1 MIFGYHALDGAYET
15 PMRVVGANIYFE
27 WLLYPLALIPVGIFL
42 YGLYQ
47 HVRSWLVAKGSVNR
61 TDYMV
66 RRVWRFII
74 DTLFQRKIVKGKPFM
89 GFMHG
94 LVFWGFLILAIV
106 TALYGGYA
114 NLHLPVI
121 EGKPYIWIS
130 VFADILGLLATIG
143 IIVLSFNRYVLKPLR
158 LDDTRRMDGWVLT
171 LVFLTLITGYGI
183 ESLRIAAQMINETA
197 ASGSLTALSYER
209 YSSPVGWPLA
219 YLLSSMPLETLLS
232 WHRIMWWVHV
242 FLAFT
247 FIAVMPFTKLW
258 HILAGLLNFFVRNFA
273 PSQARMVENIEEA
286 ETFGVENI
294 EEFTWKDLLDL
305 DACVR
310 CGRCQDVCP
319 AFNTGKP
326 LNPKVT
332 LIQSMKNHFDQ
343 KAPLLVENQRQQR
356 YEEASS
362 AQTVTAMTTTETAT
376 ERPGLQAYRPEPGTD
391 PMEVSLIYDVVTPEV
406 LWSCT
411 NCRACMQECPMY
423 IEHIDKV
430 VDMRRNLVMWQ
441 GDMPLEAQN
450 AFTNMERNYNPWGV
464 GWANRADWLTERGVR
479 EYVNLLP
486 EEDGE
491 DFEYLLYGGCAVAF
505 DDRFKRVGAALV
517 TLLHKANIK
526 VAYLGTEE
534 QCCGDSA
541 RRLGNEY
548 LYQTLAAQ
556 NIEAFNQYGVKK
568 IICICPHG
576 YNTLKNEYPQMNGVY
591 EVYHYTEILAQL
603 LQSGALQAD
612 AQVQS
617 RLSYHDSCFLG
628 RHNDIYEPPRAILRA
643 AGGQIMEIEKSRE
656 RSFCCGAGGGRMWLE
671 EQSAENFKRI
681 NETRT
686 DQLLEK
692 QPDFIATNCPFC
704 LTMIDDG
711 VKGCGKEE
719 EVKVVDVAEFLLRH
733 LKED

>member
-1 MIFGYHALDGAYET
+1 M
-15 PMRVVGANIYFE
+15 
-27 WLLYPLALIPVGIFL
+27 
-42 YGLYQ
+42 
-47 HVRSWLVAKGSVNR
+47 
-61 TDYMV
+61 
-66 RRVWRFII
+66 
-74 DTLFQRKIVKGKPFM
+74 
-89 GFMHG
+89 
-94 LVFWGFLILAIV
+94 
-106 TALYGGYA
+106 
-114 NLHLPVI
+114 
-121 EGKPYIWIS
+121 
-130 VFADILGLLATIG
+130 
-143 IIVLSFNRYVLKPLR
+143 
-158 LDDTRRMDGWVLT
+158 
-171 LVFLTLITGYGI
+171 
-183 ESLRIAAQMINETA
+183 
-197 ASGSLTALSYER
+197 
-209 YSSPVGWPLA
+209 
-219 YLLSSMPLETLLS
+219 
-232 WHRIMWWVHV
+232 
-242 FLAFT
+242 
-247 FIAVMPFTKLW
+247 
-258 HILAGLLNFFVRNFA
+258 
-273 PSQARMVENIEEA
+273 
-286 ETFGVENI
+286 
-294 EEFTWKDLLDL
+294 
-305 DACVR
+305 
-310 CGRCQDVCP
+310 
-319 AFNTGKP
+319 
-326 LNPKVT
+326 
-332 LIQSMKNHFDQ
+332 
-343 KAPLLVENQRQQR
+343 
-356 YEEASS
+356 
-362 AQTVTAMTTTETAT
+362 
-376 ERPGLQAYRPEPGTD
+376 
-391 PMEVSLIYDVVTPEV
+391 
-406 LWSCT
+406 
-411 NCRACMQECPMY
+411 
-423 IEHIDKV
+423 
-430 VDMRRNLVMWQ
+430 
-441 GDMPLEAQN
+441 
-450 AFTNMERNYNPWGV
+450 
-464 GWANRADWLTERGVR
+464 R

-576 YNTLKNEYPQMNGVY
+576 YNTLKNEYPQMNGAY